1 MSGKPNMKTKTSR
14 VLSVYHLFRTCQE
27 VSFEE
32 LRQQLGASERTFLR
46 DIRLLERVG
55 VLKVRYGREYRAFY
69 PVSLELRP
77 MAEEDNLT
85 RRKYLEKLRRLCLLM
100 GRMAE
105 EAEWSD
111 TGKVELYRGLFP
123 EQSDRTRQRDYQELE
138 KLGYCARYEKEF
150 YDEPGRWWYEIPG
163 AYDLATFL

>member
-1 MSGKPNMKTKTSR
+1 MSRLSR
-14 VLSVYHLFRTCQE
+14 ILSVYHLFRNCEE

-46 DIRLLERVG
+46 DIRLLERAG
-55 VLKVRYGREYRAFY
+55 VLEVRYERKYRAFY

-77 MAEEDNLT
+77 MAPEDNQT
-85 RRKYLEKLRRLCLLM
+85 RRRYMEKLRRLCLLM

-111 TGKVELYRGLFP
+111 TGKVELYRELFP
-123 EQSDRTRQRDYQELE
+123 DQSDRTRQRDYRELE
-138 KLGYCARYEKEF
+138 KLGYCARYEREW

-163 AYDLATFL
+163 AYGLDTFL

>member
-1 MSGKPNMKTKTSR
+1 MSRLSR
-14 VLSVYHLFRTCQE
+14 VLSVCHLFRTCQE

-46 DIRLLERVG
+46 DIRLLERAG
-55 VLKVRYGREYRAFY
+55 VLKARYGRQYRAFY
-69 PVSLELRP
+69 PVSLEPRP
-77 MAEEDNLT
+77 MAPEDNQT
-85 RRKYLEKLRRLCLLM
+85 RRRYMEKLRRLCLLM

-111 TGKVELYRGLFP
+111 TGKVELYRELFP

-138 KLGYCARYEKEF
+138 KLGYYARYEREF

-163 AYDLATFL
+163 AYGLATFL